1 MLGGRGAGKIEGA
14 ERRDSRAGRRRPVA
28 HCVVGPYRGKLRAVM
43 VEGPSGTVAPQ
54 WNRPVFNPRLRRLTS
69 PNGGCG
75 DAVQRGR
82 AGAAQRAQH
91 DAAAIDEL
99 CASRKREA
107 WDQVMFG
114 CRLGEKPRCAI
125 ATTKR
130 RYSPAK
136 AETSWCRYQAATTT
150 ARTSS
155 QQIVRKYQ
163 GTRLCRHELQAE
175 LLDDTPAHSGSATG
189 SKN

>member
-1 MLGGRGAGKIEGA
+1 M
-14 ERRDSRAGRRRPVA
+14 
-28 HCVVGPYRGKLRAVM
+28 
-43 VEGPSGTVAPQ
+43 
-54 WNRPVFNPRLRRLTS
+54 
-69 PNGGCG
+69 
-75 DAVQRGR
+75 
-82 AGAAQRAQH
+82 
-91 DAAAIDEL
+91 
-99 CASRKREA
+99 
-107 WDQVMFG
+107 MFG

-175 LLDDTPAHSGSATG
+175 LLDDTPAHSGGASG
-189 SKN
+189 SRN